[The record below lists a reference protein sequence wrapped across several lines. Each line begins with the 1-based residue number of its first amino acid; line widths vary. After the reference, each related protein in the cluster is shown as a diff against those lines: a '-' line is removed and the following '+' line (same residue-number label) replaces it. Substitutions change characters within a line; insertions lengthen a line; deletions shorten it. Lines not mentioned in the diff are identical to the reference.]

1 MTGAIVI
8 RECGG
13 PDQMV
18 WEEVVVGSPKGGEVR
33 IRHTAIGLNF
43 IDVYHR
49 TGLYPVTKPFTP
61 GLEAAGVIE
70 SIGEGVTSFKVGD
83 RVAYNTGPMGA
94 YSESRLMPADKIWKL
109 PDSIGDETAA
119 AMILKGGTVEYLVCR
134 TYPVKAGDW
143 VLFHAAAGGVGLIAI
158 QWLKSIGANVI
169 GTVGSLEK
177 AKLAKSFGLDHAIL
191 YQDENFVARV
201 QDITNGQGVDVVYD
215 SIGKDTFIGSLDCLK
230 PLGMMVSFGN
240 ATGPV
245 DPFEPSLLNQKG
257 SIFLTRPKLMDYYAG
272 SVAFRKGC
280 DTVGEMLISGKIQ
293 VNIGQKF
300 TLKDAPEAHRK
311 LESRGTT
318 GSTILIP

>member
-1 MTGAIVI
+1 MAGAFVI

-13 PDQMV
+13 PDSMV
-18 WEEVVVGSPKGGEVR
+18 WEEIEVGNPNAGEVKL
-33 IRHTAIGLNF
+33 RHSAIGLNF

-49 TGLYPVTKPFTP
+49 TGLYPVPTPFTP
-61 GLEAAGVIE
+61 GLEAAGVVE
-70 SIGEGVTSFKVGD
+70 SVGEGVNTLKIGD
-83 RVAYNTGPMGA
+83 RVAYNTGPIGA
-94 YSESRLMPADKIWKL
+94 YAEERLIPADKVWKL
-109 PDSIGDETAA
+109 PDAISDETAA
-119 AMILKGGTVEYLVCR
+119 AMMLKGGTVEYLVCR

-158 QWLKSIGANVI
+158 QWLKAIGANVI

-177 AKLAKSFGLDHAIL
+177 ANLAKSFGLDHAIL
-191 YQDENFVARV
+191 YQDEDFVEKV
-201 QDITNGQGVDVVYD
+201 KDITSGKGVDVVYD
-215 SIGKDTFIGSLDCLK
+215 SVGKDTFMGSLDCLK
-230 PLGMMVSFGN
+230 PMGMMVSFGN

-272 SVAFRKGC
+272 SELFQKGC

-300 TLKDAPEAHRK
+300 ALKDAPNAHRK

-318 GSTILIP
+318 GSTILLP